1 MNEPAVK
8 QEASEEY
15 NVSLIMPD
23 QLMLIWK
30 DVEKYLRKSCK
41 RSKGRTSTQDI
52 FYECLNNQSSLWI
65 IFDTGNMKVVGCAIT
80 QITNYPTGKRMLNL
94 DHVTGSKMGDW
105 IDRGLEVMEKWAKD
119 NNCNGIEGVGR
130 EGFWNWIKNRNWKK
144 TAIFVEYNFEESV

>member
-23 QLMLIWK
+23 QLMIIWK

-94 DHVTGSKMGDW
+94 DHVTGSKM
-105 IDRGLEVMEKWAKD
+105 
-119 NNCNGIEGVGR
+119 
-130 EGFWNWIKNRNWKK
+130 
-144 TAIFVEYNFEESV
+144 